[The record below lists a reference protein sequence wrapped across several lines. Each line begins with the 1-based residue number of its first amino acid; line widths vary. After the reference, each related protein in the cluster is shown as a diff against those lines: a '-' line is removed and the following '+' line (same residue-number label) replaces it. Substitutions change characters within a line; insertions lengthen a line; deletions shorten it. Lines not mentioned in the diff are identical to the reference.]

1 MLVFKICII
10 FYNKIMQDIRT
21 LVGSL
26 IKKKRKLLKLTQ
38 SELACKVGVDPKYIS
53 RIETGTSY
61 PSLSVVEK
69 IFGILNID
77 IESVLIGK
85 DNLDKETMINIINIY
100 LQNTSLK
107 NVKIVKNIC
116 DVLMLED

>member
-61 PSLSVVEK
+61 PSLSIVEK

>member
-1 MLVFKICII
+1 
-10 FYNKIMQDIRT
+10 MQDIKK

-26 IKKKRKLLKLTQ
+26 VKKNRKLLKLTQ
-38 SELACKVGVDPKYIS
+38 AELACKVGVDPKYIS

-69 IFGILNID
+69 IFKILNID
-77 IESVLIGK
+77 IGNVFEKKEMANREAMI
-85 DNLDKETMINIINIY
+85 DNINIY

-107 NVKIVKNIC
+107 NVKIIKNIC
-116 DVLMLED
+116 DTLMLED

>member
-1 MLVFKICII
+1 
-10 FYNKIMQDIRT
+10 MQDIKK

-26 IKKKRKLLKLTQ
+26 VKKNRKLLKLTQ
-38 SELACKVGVDPKYIS
+38 AELACKVGVDPKYIS

-69 IFGILNID
+69 IFKILNID
-77 IESVLIGK
+77 IGNVFEKKELANREAMI
-85 DNLDKETMINIINIY
+85 DNINIY

-107 NVKIVKNIC
+107 NVKIIKNIC
-116 DVLMLED
+116 DTLRLED

>member
-1 MLVFKICII
+1 
-10 FYNKIMQDIRT
+10 MQDIKK

-26 IKKKRKLLKLTQ
+26 VKKNRKLLKLTQ
-38 SELACKVGVDPKYIS
+38 AELACKVGVDPKYIS

-69 IFGILNID
+69 ILKILNID
-77 IESVLIGK
+77 IGNVFEKKELANREAMI
-85 DNLDKETMINIINIY
+85 DNINIY

-107 NVKIVKNIC
+107 NVKIIKNIC
-116 DVLMLED
+116 DTLMLED

>member
-1 MLVFKICII
+1 
-10 FYNKIMQDIRT
+10 MQDIKK

-26 IKKKRKLLKLTQ
+26 VKKNRKLLKLTQ
-38 SELACKVGVDPKYIS
+38 AELACKVGVDPKYIS

-77 IESVLIGK
+77 IGNVFDGKESS
-85 DNLDKETMINIINIY
+85 DRETMIDNINIY
-100 LQNTSLK
+100 LKNASLK
-107 NVKIVKNIC
+107 NVKIIKNIC
-116 DVLMLED
+116 DTLMLED

>member
-1 MLVFKICII
+1 
-10 FYNKIMQDIRT
+10 MQDIKK

-26 IKKKRKLLKLTQ
+26 VKKNRKLLKLTQ
-38 SELACKVGVDPKYIS
+38 AELACKVGVDPKYIS

-69 IFGILNID
+69 IFKILNID
-77 IESVLIGK
+77 IGNVFEKKELANREAVI
-85 DNLDKETMINIINIY
+85 DNINIY

-107 NVKIVKNIC
+107 NVKIIKNIC
-116 DVLMLED
+116 DTLMLED

>member
-1 MLVFKICII
+1 
-10 FYNKIMQDIRT
+10 MQDIKK

-26 IKKKRKLLKLTQ
+26 VKKNRKLLKLTQ
-38 SELACKVGVDPKYIS
+38 AELACKVGVDPKYIS

-69 IFGILNID
+69 IFRILNID
-77 IESVLIGK
+77 IGNVFEKKEFESR
-85 DNLDKETMINIINIY
+85 ETMIDNINIY

-107 NVKIVKNIC
+107 NVKIIKNIC
-116 DVLMLED
+116 DTLMLED

>member
-1 MLVFKICII
+1 
-10 FYNKIMQDIRT
+10 MQDIKK

-26 IKKKRKLLKLTQ
+26 VKKNRKLLKLTQ
-38 SELACKVGVDPKYIS
+38 AELACKVGVDPKYIS

-69 IFGILNID
+69 IFKILNID
-77 IESVLIGK
+77 IGNVFEKKELANREAMI
-85 DNLDKETMINIINIY
+85 DNINIY

-107 NVKIVKNIC
+107 NVKIIKNIC
-116 DVLMLED
+116 DTLMLED

>member
-1 MLVFKICII
+1 
-10 FYNKIMQDIRT
+10 MQDIKK

-26 IKKKRKLLKLTQ
+26 VKKNRKLLKLTQ
-38 SELACKVGVDPKYIS
+38 AELACKVGVDPKYIS

-69 IFGILNID
+69 IFRILNID
-77 IESVLIGK
+77 IGNVFEKKELANREVMI
-85 DNLDKETMINIINIY
+85 DNINIY

-107 NVKIVKNIC
+107 NVKIIKNIC
-116 DVLMLED
+116 DTLMLED

>member
-1 MLVFKICII
+1 
-10 FYNKIMQDIRT
+10 MQDIKK

-26 IKKKRKLLKLTQ
+26 VKKNRKLLKLTQ
-38 SELACKVGVDPKYIS
+38 AELACKVGVDPTYIS

-69 IFGILNID
+69 IFKILNID
-77 IESVLIGK
+77 IGNVFEKKELANREAMI
-85 DNLDKETMINIINIY
+85 DNINIY

-107 NVKIVKNIC
+107 NVKIIKNIC
-116 DVLMLED
+116 DTLMLED

>member
-1 MLVFKICII
+1 
-10 FYNKIMQDIRT
+10 MQDIKK

-26 IKKKRKLLKLTQ
+26 VKKNRKLLKLTQ
-38 SELACKVGVDPKYIS
+38 AELACKVGVDPKYIS

-69 IFGILNID
+69 IFRILNID
-77 IESVLIGK
+77 IGNVFEKKELANREAMI
-85 DNLDKETMINIINIY
+85 DNINIY

-107 NVKIVKNIC
+107 NVKIIKNIC
-116 DVLMLED
+116 DTLMLED

>member
-1 MLVFKICII
+1 
-10 FYNKIMQDIRT
+10 MQDIKK

-26 IKKKRKLLKLTQ
+26 VKKNRKLLRLTQ
-38 SELACKVGVDPKYIS
+38 AELACKVGVDPKYIS

-77 IESVLIGK
+77 IGNVFDGKESS
-85 DNLDKETMINIINIY
+85 DRETMIDNINIY
-100 LQNTSLK
+100 LKNASLK
-107 NVKIVKNIC
+107 NVKIIKNIC
-116 DVLMLED
+116 DTLMLED

>member
-1 MLVFKICII
+1 
-10 FYNKIMQDIRT
+10 MQDIKK

-26 IKKKRKLLKLTQ
+26 VKKNRKLLKLTQ
-38 SELACKVGVDPKYIS
+38 AELACKVGVDPKYIS

-69 IFGILNID
+69 IFRILNID
-77 IESVLIGK
+77 IGNVFEKKELANREAMI
-85 DNLDKETMINIINIY
+85 DNINIY

-107 NVKIVKNIC
+107 
-116 DVLMLED
+116 M

>member
-1 MLVFKICII
+1 
-10 FYNKIMQDIRT
+10 MQDIKK

-26 IKKKRKLLKLTQ
+26 VKKNRKLLKLTQ
-38 SELACKVGVDPKYIS
+38 AELACKVGVDPKYIS

-69 IFGILNID
+69 IFKILNID
-77 IESVLIGK
+77 IGNVFKKKELANREAMI
-85 DNLDKETMINIINIY
+85 DNINIY

-107 NVKIVKNIC
+107 NVKIIKNIC
-116 DVLMLED
+116 DTLMLED

>member
-1 MLVFKICII
+1 
-10 FYNKIMQDIRT
+10 MQDIKK

-26 IKKKRKLLKLTQ
+26 VKKNRKLLKLTQ
-38 SELACKVGVDPKYIS
+38 AELACKVGVDPKYIS

-69 IFGILNID
+69 IFKILNID
-77 IESVLIGK
+77 IGNVFEKKELANTEAMI
-85 DNLDKETMINIINIY
+85 DNINIY

-107 NVKIVKNIC
+107 YVKIIKNIC
-116 DVLMLED
+116 DTLMLED

>member
-1 MLVFKICII
+1 
-10 FYNKIMQDIRT
+10 MQDIKK

-26 IKKKRKLLKLTQ
+26 VKKNRKLLRLTQ
-38 SELACKVGVDPKYIS
+38 AELACKVGVDPKYIS

-77 IESVLIGK
+77 IGNVFEGKESSDREAMI
-85 DNLDKETMINIINIY
+85 DNINIY
-100 LQNTSLK
+100 LKNASLK
-107 NVKIVKNIC
+107 NVKIIKNIC
-116 DVLMLED
+116 DTLMLED

>member
-1 MLVFKICII
+1 
-10 FYNKIMQDIRT
+10 MQDIRT